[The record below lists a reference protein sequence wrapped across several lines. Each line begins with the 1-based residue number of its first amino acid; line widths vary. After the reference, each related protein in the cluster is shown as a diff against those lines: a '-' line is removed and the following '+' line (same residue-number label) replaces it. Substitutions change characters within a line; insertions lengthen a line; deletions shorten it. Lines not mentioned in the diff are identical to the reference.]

1 MRGSS
6 QEQRVTSR
14 GGINGGLDV
23 RIHLICAEVCHITS
37 VRNARE
43 QGKKSGEKQA
53 ELNRQ
58 RNEYQNLFERVP
70 CIITVQDRNY
80 KLIRYNKEFYEK
92 Y

>member
-1 MRGSS
+1 M
-6 QEQRVTSR
+6 
-14 GGINGGLDV
+14 
-23 RIHLICAEVCHITS
+23 
-37 VRNARE
+37 
-43 QGKKSGEKQA
+43 GKKISEKQA

-92 Y
+92 FKPMAGDTCYAAI